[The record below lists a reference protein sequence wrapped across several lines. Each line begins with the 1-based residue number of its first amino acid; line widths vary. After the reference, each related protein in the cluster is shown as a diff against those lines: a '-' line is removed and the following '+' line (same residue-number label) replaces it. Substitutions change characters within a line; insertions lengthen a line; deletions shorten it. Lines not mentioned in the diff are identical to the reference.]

1 MCNRI
6 DEPIPNSIAY
16 GVLAGIGSYI
26 IINVT
31 AYALRKLTGGYLTP
45 PTYDTSEK
53 MRIPAWTDRIL
64 YRGDALNLQAYSRAE
79 LKGSDHKP
87 GECIFAASLLSLRR
101 TDERVCSIRRL
112 RR

>member
-16 GVLAGIGSYI
+16 GVLAGIGSYL

-53 MRIPAWTDRIL
+53 WKVPHGGFLPLWMYVLRYLLIAPSPRL
-64 YRGDALNLQAYSRAE
+64 PHVFSHRATCR
-79 LKGSDHKP
+79 K
-87 GECIFAASLLSLRR
+87 
-101 TDERVCSIRRL
+101 
-112 RR
+112 